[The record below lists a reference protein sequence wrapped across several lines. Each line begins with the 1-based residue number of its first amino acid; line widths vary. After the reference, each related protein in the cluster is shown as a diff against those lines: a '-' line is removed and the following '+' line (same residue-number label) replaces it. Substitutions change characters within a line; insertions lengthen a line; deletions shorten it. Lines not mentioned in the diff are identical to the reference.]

1 MWEQRS
7 PAERQDRELPLP
19 IWGGSPDALGSK
31 RWHRRG
37 VPHASRR
44 SANTSGGHPMPRYL
58 VHRSF
63 DDGLRF
69 PVDATGRS
77 AVSEIVAG
85 NLSHEVTWVHSYVS
99 VDDHTT

>member
-1 MWEQRS
+1 
-7 PAERQDRELPLP
+7 
-19 IWGGSPDALGSK
+19 
-31 RWHRRG
+31 
-37 VPHASRR
+37 
-44 SANTSGGHPMPRYL
+44 MPRYL
-58 VHRSF
+58 VHRRF

-99 VDDHTT
+99 VDDHTTWCIYDAPSPDAIRAAAGVNHLPVDHIRPVTVLDPYFYANA

>member
-1 MWEQRS
+1 
-7 PAERQDRELPLP
+7 
-19 IWGGSPDALGSK
+19 
-31 RWHRRG
+31 
-37 VPHASRR
+37 
-44 SANTSGGHPMPRYL
+44 MPRYL
-58 VHRSF
+58 VHRRF

-99 VDDHTT
+99 VDDHTTWCIYDAPSPDAIRAAAGANHLPVDDIRPVTVLDPYFYANA

>member
-1 MWEQRS
+1 
-7 PAERQDRELPLP
+7 
-19 IWGGSPDALGSK
+19 
-31 RWHRRG
+31 
-37 VPHASRR
+37 
-44 SANTSGGHPMPRYL
+44 MPRYL

-99 VDDHTT
+99 VDDHTTWCIYDAPSPDAIRAAAGVNHLPVDDIRPVTVLDPYFYANA